1 MTVEVPP
8 TETVTATVP
17 ETATTAVKDINKAT
31 EEPSTVTTAVIE
43 KTDEPTLTT
52 QIEPPSTETAE
63 EAQPTSATEEKPK
76 RKGLFNNPFAN
87 KVKKESEE
95 AVTTLNDTAEA
106 TENKIT
112 KGFGNFLSKVK
123 VRISKGDK

>member
-8 TETVTATVP
+8 TEPVAVTAP
-17 ETATTAVKDINKAT
+17 ETTTTAIKEANKAT
-31 EEPSTVTTAVIE
+31 EEPTTVTTAVIE

-52 QIEPPSTETAE
+52 QIEPPSAETE
-63 EAQPTSATEEKPK
+63 EAQPSSATEEKPK

-87 KVKKESEE
+87 KVKKDSEE
-95 AVTTLNDTAEA
+95 AVTTLNDAAEA
-106 TENKIT
+106 SENKIT

-123 VRISKGDK
+123 VRITKGG